1 MSESARSSPAS
12 EFPPDS
18 KLSGEPAAKSASND
32 PTKTSQPFL
41 VTWARTNGFMLGMG
55 MAVGLAFLFPRLGSR
70 NGGLHPALVSNI
82 GIAIILF
89 LQGISLAWEKMRAAL
104 ATWRMHVIIQ
114 AFTFLVFPIVG
125 FSLYELGPVF
135 WPSEPGAIRDGLLYL
150 CVLPSTISTS
160 VVLTSVAGGNTPG
173 ALFNAALSNIAGVIL
188 TPLFVHLLMKASGHA
203 ASIGPLLLK
212 VTLLT
217 LLPFAIGLFL
227 RRYWKNQVDA
237 NKRWVN
243 RICNT
248 IVLFIVYTA
257 FCDSVESKIWTVYGV
272 SLTLKLL
279 GLVILLFG
287 GMSLLIYAVC
297 RLAQLQRADAIA
309 TYFCSVKKTLAMGVP
324 LAVLIFGQRSDL
336 SLILLPTMFYHPF
349 QLLVNGLLANQWA
362 KKKSGYS
369 GFESAPLC
377 ALLRKACV
385 KIRPTDRSGSCKG
398 QWRAC
403 AGSRDFGMS
412 TCREIGNCS
421 EIRTGIDFCGR
432 RVSVASER
440 RNGGGKRGNR
450 SFK

>member
-1 MSESARSSPAS
+1 MSEFPRTPTGND
-12 EFPPDS
+12 FPPDS
-18 KLSGEPAAKSASND
+18 KLSNAPAAQSTVSGQ
-32 PTKTSQPFL
+32 TKANQPFL
-41 VTWARTNGFMLGMG
+41 VTWARTNGFILGMG
-55 MAVGLAFLFPRLGSR
+55 MAVSLAFLFPRLGSR

-89 LQGISLAWEKMRAAL
+89 LQGISLAWEKMKAAL

-114 AFTFLVFPIVG
+114 AFTFLVFPLVG
-125 FSLYELGPVF
+125 FGLYEIGPVF

-188 TPLFVHLLMKASGHA
+188 TPLFVHLLMRASGHA
-203 ASIGPLLLK
+203 APIGPLLLK

-217 LLPFAIGLFL
+217 LLPFAIGMFL
-227 RRYWKNQVDA
+227 RQYWKNQVDS

-257 FCDSVESKIWTVYGV
+257 FCDSVESNIWMVYGA

-279 GLVILLFG
+279 ALVILLFG
-287 GMSLLIYAVC
+287 GMSLLIYAAC
-297 RLAQLQRADAIA
+297 RAARLQRADAIA

-336 SLILLPTMFYHPF
+336 SLILLPVMFYHPF

-362 KKKSGYS
+362 KKKSGGDS
-369 GFESAPLC
+369 GPVL
-377 ALLRKACV
+377 V
-385 KIRPTDRSGSCKG
+385 
-398 QWRAC
+398 
-403 AGSRDFGMS
+403 AGSAVPR
-412 TCREIGNCS
+412 
-421 EIRTGIDFCGR
+421 
-432 RVSVASER
+432 
-440 RNGGGKRGNR
+440 
-450 SFK
+450 